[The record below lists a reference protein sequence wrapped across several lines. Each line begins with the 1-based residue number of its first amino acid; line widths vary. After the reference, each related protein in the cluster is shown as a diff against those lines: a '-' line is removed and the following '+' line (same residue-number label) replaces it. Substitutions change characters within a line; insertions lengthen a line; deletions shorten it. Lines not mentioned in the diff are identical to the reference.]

1 VTGASLPVPD
11 LTSASNP
18 VELRGIGPARSRDLA
33 AAGIRSVA
41 DLLLHLPSR
50 YEDRR
55 RRFRLG
61 EIEEPGRYLVRGRIE
76 DLKRVRIRRRN
87 LSLVRGWVTDGSQ
100 RLPILWFNQPYLMN
114 RIEEGVEYSLYGEFR
129 GKGSTWELVNPA
141 CEEVETGKWAQ
152 GIVPIYS
159 SVGGVSGPMLRRLM
173 GQVFERCDVEELPET
188 LPPHLLDR
196 YSLPAVGEAL
206 RSLHQPGADADVESL
221 NAGTTAA
228 HARLSYGEFLELQLE
243 LRFLRGYETRQ
254 IKGHGYHLDGR
265 LRRILLDVLPFR
277 LTGSQRRVLKEI
289 SDDLVDP
296 YPMLRLLQGDVG
308 SGKTI
313 VAVLALVMA
322 VENGLQGAFMAP
334 TELLAEQHFRTISD
348 LLQNRY
354 RISLLTSSVGN
365 AQQVKAQM
373 ADGSLQLV
381 IGTHSLIQEDLE
393 FCRLGLAVVDE
404 QHRFGVAQRHL
415 LQRKGSRPDL
425 LVMTATPIPRSL
437 ALTVYGDL
445 SLSVIDEL
453 PPGRQPIETR
463 VVTAAERGDLYRWLK
478 EKLKA
483 GLQAYVVFPLIEDSD
498 RLSAASIDKLGE
510 QLRDYLSGI
519 ESAVLH
525 GRISAEERLAIMS
538 RFRNGEIRVLIATT
552 VIEVGIDV
560 PNASVMLIENGE
572 RFGLSQLHQLRGRI
586 GRGQQQSRCVVIHG
600 SLSENARR
608 RLEVFAETQDGFRI
622 AEADLEIRGPGDL
635 LGTRQSGAP
644 LFRLADIIR
653 DREWLERA
661 RRDARE
667 LTEDSDERLA
677 DEALLTRIRE
687 RARSRYHA
695 LGGG

>member
-1 VTGASLPVPD
+1 VIGAGRLVPD
-11 LTSASNP
+11 LTSASDA

-33 AAGIRSVA
+33 AAGIRTVA
-41 DLLLHLPSR
+41 DLLLQLPSS

-55 RRFRLG
+55 RLYLLE
-61 EIEEPGRYLVRGRIE
+61 EIEGPGRYLVRGRIE

-87 LSLVRGWVTDGSQ
+87 LSLVRGWVADGSQ

-114 RIEEGVEYSLYGEFR
+114 QIEEGVEYSLYGDFR
-129 GKGSTWELVNPA
+129 EKGSTWELVNPV
-141 CEEVETGKWAQ
+141 CEKVEARQ
-152 GIVPIYS
+152 SNRGIVAIYS

-173 GQVFERCDVEELPET
+173 GQIHERFDVQGLPEP

-196 YSLPAVGEAL
+196 YSLPAVGQAL
-206 RSLHQPGADADVESL
+206 RSLHQPEPDADVDLL
-221 NAGTTAA
+221 NAGGTAA

-243 LRFLRGYETRQ
+243 LSFLRGYETRQ
-254 IKGHGYHLDGR
+254 IKGHGYQLDGR

-296 YPMLRLLQGDVG
+296 HPMLRLLQGDVG

-322 VENGLQGAFMAP
+322 MENGLQGAFMAP
-334 TELLAEQHFRTISD
+334 TELLAEQHFRTISE

-354 RISLLTSSVGN
+354 RISMLTSSVGD
-365 AQQVKAQM
+365 ARRIKAQV

-381 IGTHSLIQEDLE
+381 IGTHALIQEGLE
-393 FCRLGLAVVDE
+393 FRRLGLAVVDE
-404 QHRFGVAQRHL
+404 QHRFGVAQRRL
-415 LQRKGSRPDL
+415 LQRKGAQPDL

-453 PPGRQPIETR
+453 PPGRRPIETR
-463 VVTAAERGDLYRWLK
+463 VAGAADRGELYRWLK
-478 EKLKA
+478 EQLTA
-483 GLQAYVVFPLIEDSD
+483 GLQAYVVFPLIEESD
-498 RLSAASIDKLGE
+498 RLSAESIDKLG
-510 QLRDYLSGI
+510 QRLVDYLGGV

-525 GRISAEERLAIMS
+525 GRVSAAEREAIMR

-552 VIEVGIDV
+552 VIEVGVDV
-560 PNASVMLIENGE
+560 PNASVMLIESGE
-572 RFGLSQLHQLRGRI
+572 RFGLSQLHQLRGRV
-586 GRGQQQSRCVVIHG
+586 GRGKQQSRCIVIHG
-600 SLSENARR
+600 SLSEDARR

-644 LFRLADIIR
+644 FFRMADIIR
-653 DREWLERA
+653 DRDWLERA
-661 RRDARE
+661 RRDAQELRE
-667 LTEDSDERLA
+667 NLDGRPA
-677 DEALLTRIRE
+677 DEAFLARIRE
-687 RARSRYHA
+687 RARSRYDAH
-695 LGGG
+695 GGG